1 MEKHE
6 VNLVPKCQVS
16 EVFNMALKNWK
27 IKKNNKTEFDVWNGK
42 LGYYAELKIDMDS
55 PTLNK
60 YWIVREY
67 SDKPFSAV
75 DLATFDCKEEAV
87 KFILNKI
94 GDQYEGVKNKS

>member
-1 MEKHE
+1 M
-6 VNLVPKCQVS
+6 
-16 EVFNMALKNWK
+16 WK
-27 IKKNNKTEFDVWNGK
+27 MGESMKRKIGKWKVKKNNKIEFDIWNEELK
-42 LGYYAELKIDMDS
+42 IGYYAELKVDMDS

-67 SDKPFSAV
+67 SDKSFSAI

-94 GDQYEGVKNKS
+94 GVKNEVRNL